1 MENVDFDND
10 DLDNLIIKDKDY
22 YAKRRKKYLLI
33 LIPILSVIIIAIVL
47 IVVLRPKKD
56 NKIICRYET
65 EIDNENVTLINIDD
79 NIEFIAIID
88 DVKYNNKKSH
98 IFPKARNY
106 TVIFDFA
113 KKLNSLKSFFE
124 GNEYLLEAD
133 FTKMQTENIKS
144 MENLFKD
151 CIYLTN
157 VTFDN
162 KTPDLENT
170 RNMFFRCSS
179 LKEVKTNFDTS
190 KVERMDYM
198 FYSCESLTS
207 LDLSYFNFENLK
219 NSDGMF
225 TDCINLKKIIF
236 NNNTL
241 TKNLESME
249 RMFDGCKS
257 LETINTK
264 IFRENKLR
272 NLNFVFNS
280 CTSLKEIDLSY
291 FETTY
296 MTELQSTFQNCK
308 SLEKINFAY
317 FDTSKLKSIT
327 NIFNGCQNLK
337 ALDISMFN
345 MDDLID
351 ASFAFSDCQSLIS
364 VNLPEQMKSLES
376 TNNMFKNCFNLTNIN
391 LGFLKGAS
399 RWKSSISMFDN
410 CISLNETNFPFV
422 DAILLKN
429 TSRMFL
435 GCSNLKSINLYE
447 LNAGNI
453 NCMNFMF
460 SGCKNLMYLNIY
472 RFDTRN
478 EPDCFNIFKGVP
490 ENITIINDRL
500 KTGVRIKKE
509 IDNITK
515 IHVNLLLF

>member
-22 YAKRRKKYLLI
+22 YAKRRKKCLLI

-56 NKIICRYET
+56 NKIICQYET
-65 EIDNENVTLINIDD
+65 EVDNENVTLINIDD

-98 IFPKARNY
+98 IFPKAGNY

-113 KKLNSLKSFFE
+113 KKLDSLKSFFE

-207 LDLSYFNFENLK
+207 LDLLYFNLENLK

-225 TDCINLKKIIF
+225 ANSWNLKEIKF
-236 NNNTL
+236 NNNT
-241 TKNLESME
+241 
-249 RMFDGCKS
+249 
-257 LETINTK
+257 
-264 IFRENKLR
+264 
-272 NLNFVFNS
+272 
-280 CTSLKEIDLSY
+280 
-291 FETTY
+291 
-296 MTELQSTFQNCK
+296 
-308 SLEKINFAY
+308 
-317 FDTSKLKSIT
+317 
-327 NIFNGCQNLK
+327 
-337 ALDISMFN
+337 
-345 MDDLID
+345 
-351 ASFAFSDCQSLIS
+351 
-364 VNLPEQMKSLES
+364 
-376 TNNMFKNCFNLTNIN
+376 
-391 LGFLKGAS
+391 
-399 RWKSSISMFDN
+399 
-410 CISLNETNFPFV
+410 
-422 DAILLKN
+422 
-429 TSRMFL
+429 
-435 GCSNLKSINLYE
+435 
-447 LNAGNI
+447 
-453 NCMNFMF
+453 
-460 SGCKNLMYLNIY
+460 
-472 RFDTRN
+472 
-478 EPDCFNIFKGVP
+478 
-490 ENITIINDRL
+490 
-500 KTGVRIKKE
+500 
-509 IDNITK
+509 
-515 IHVNLLLF
+515 